1 MNFLTSVLNTK
12 VVVLSRNIGTNPWH
26 PFVLLIP
33 MSITVARTV
42 CLLSI
47 EITYVNPISIL
58 EHHSKCVILQVLI
71 HSAMDW
77 NSNFSLKSSV
87 VIAGKVEMTSSL
99 GKISSFWPFSFIFG
113 DILTDKATPLYKR
126 RRANVYFYFI
136 VNNPMIYGVYARLFC
151 REKAE
156 FCRARRDFSQTARI
170 RIQLELTNFPDNAQ
184 WSKCGYLILARESK
198 LW

>member
-1 MNFLTSVLNTK
+1 M
-12 VVVLSRNIGTNPWH
+12 VVLSRNIGTNPWH

-151 REKAE
+151 REKGRVLPCATR
-156 FCRARRDFSQTARI
+156 FFPNGANKDPIRAYKLSWQCTVVQMWVHNFST
-170 RIQLELTNFPDNAQ
+170 
-184 WSKCGYLILARESK
+184 
-198 LW
+198 